1 MEELIKEIRKLLE
14 VKEKE
19 LIDFQS
25 GIKRVSDID
34 IHNMDRL
41 EELIKIL
48 EVNMTDRERIIE
60 KLKEFEVLAYLKE
73 NSEMA
78 TLSRKF
84 SLTDEQLKKYEA
96 TLALFN
102 KCRDLLLQ
110 KKIDDS
116 KILDEDIA
124 KINEVLN
131 RLSEET
137 EFYRD
142 VAGFMRVMKEMDLSL
157 EKQYHN
163 LLELLKRNNNIY
175 QEKIQNIN
183 KEVKKEEISLDSL
196 GKLFKRYGYNF
207 EVIDDGIK
215 KELLLNGNYRVIEEM
230 LKRIKNYAFISV
242 NSLIFRNLMLYSS
255 VNIFDKIEE
264 IARKYGISLRDLC
277 DKYPG
282 IFISTNSLVGGMK
295 VGSYEDFIELIP
307 MLIDKGLDIKRIIS
321 YMGAEIIDKK
331 NRGLVFGNIELAKLY
346 GFTPNGFRDNIYPFA
361 KGALNSRNTFN
372 SVDKFIEL
380 SSDGVRYAETA
391 FSKMALNVDEMIIR
405 IKILTEEDFTDVYFI
420 CEGLSYINSKKITAD
435 KFFTDYA
442 AYMKSDYVNK
452 IKEVPDGR
460 VSEYRKG
467 LVNIDDKLIIGANQF
482 NEIVRNSLNNQID
495 MKYITS
501 NNELMKIISDG
512 KVSYIGG
519 KRISNLKVLRIFTT
533 LCRNGYNDEN
543 ALLYAVT
550 YGSLLKYEEFLRIK
564 KEISSLFEKRGTR

>member
-196 GKLFKRYGYNF
+196 GELFKRYGYNF
-207 EVIDDGIK
+207 EVIDEGIK

-307 MLIDKGLDIKRIIS
+307 MLIDKGLDVKRIIS

-405 IKILTEEDFTDVYFI
+405 IKILTEEDFTDVFRDRTI
-420 CEGLSYINSKKITAD
+420 RDTGSAIMVN
-435 KFFTDYA
+435 
-442 AYMKSDYVNK
+442 VNK

-460 VSEYRKG
+460 VFEYRKG

-519 KRISNLKVLRIFTT
+519 KRISSLKVLRIFTT

>member
-142 VAGFMRVMKEMDLSL
+142 VAGFMRVMKEMDLPL

-196 GKLFKRYGYNF
+196 GELFKRYGYNF
-207 EVIDDGIK
+207 EVIDEGIK

-282 IFISTNSLVGGMK
+282 IFISTNSLVRGMK

-307 MLIDKGLDIKRIIS
+307 MLIDKGLDVKRIIS

-346 GFTPNGFRDNIYPFA
+346 GFTPNGLRDNIYPFA
-361 KGALNSRNTFN
+361 KGSLNSRNTFN

-405 IKILTEEDFTDVYFI
+405 IKILTEEDFTDVFRDRTI
-420 CEGLSYINSKKITAD
+420 RDTGSAIMVN
-435 KFFTDYA
+435 
-442 AYMKSDYVNK
+442 VNK

-467 LVNIDDKLIIGANQF
+467 LINIDDKLIIGANQF

-519 KRISNLKVLRIFTT
+519 KRISSLKVLRIFTT

>member
-142 VAGFMRVMKEMDLSL
+142 VVGFMRVMKEMDLPL

-196 GKLFKRYGYNF
+196 GELFKRYGYNF
-207 EVIDDGIK
+207 EIIDEGIK

-307 MLIDKGLDIKRIIS
+307 MLIDNGLDVKRIIS

-405 IKILTEEDFTDVYFI
+405 IKILTEEDFTDVFRDRTI
-420 CEGLSYINSKKITAD
+420 RDTGSAIMVN
-435 KFFTDYA
+435 
-442 AYMKSDYVNK
+442 VNK

-460 VSEYRKG
+460 VFEYRKG

-519 KRISNLKVLRIFTT
+519 KRISSLKVLRIFTT

>member
-405 IKILTEEDFTDVYFI
+405 IKILTEEDFTDVFRDRTI
-420 CEGLSYINSKKITAD
+420 RDTGSAIMVN
-435 KFFTDYA
+435 
-442 AYMKSDYVNK
+442 VNK

-519 KRISNLKVLRIFTT
+519 KRISSLKVLRIFTT

>member
-307 MLIDKGLDIKRIIS
+307 MLIDKGLDVKRIIS

-405 IKILTEEDFTDVYFI
+405 IKILTEEDFTDVFRDRTI
-420 CEGLSYINSKKITAD
+420 RDTGSAIMVN
-435 KFFTDYA
+435 
-442 AYMKSDYVNK
+442 VNK

-467 LVNIDDKLIIGANQF
+467 LVNIDDRLIIGANQF

>member
-142 VAGFMRVMKEMDLSL
+142 VAGFMRVMKEMDLPL

-196 GKLFKRYGYNF
+196 GELFKRYGYNF
-207 EVIDDGIK
+207 EVIDEGIK

-405 IKILTEEDFTDVYFI
+405 IKILTEEDFTDVFRDRTI
-420 CEGLSYINSKKITAD
+420 RDTGSAIMVN
-435 KFFTDYA
+435 
-442 AYMKSDYVNK
+442 VNK

-460 VSEYRKG
+460 VFEYRKG

>member
-183 KEVKKEEISLDSL
+183 KEVKKKEISLDSL

-282 IFISTNSLVGGMK
+282 IFISTNSLVGGLK

-405 IKILTEEDFTDVYFI
+405 IKILTEEDFTDIFRDRTIRDTGSAIMV
-420 CEGLSYINSKKITAD
+420 N
-435 KFFTDYA
+435 
-442 AYMKSDYVNK
+442 VNK

>member
-196 GKLFKRYGYNF
+196 GELFKRYGYNF
-207 EVIDDGIK
+207 EVIDEGIK

-307 MLIDKGLDIKRIIS
+307 MLIDKGLDVKRIIS

-405 IKILTEEDFTDVYFI
+405 IKILTEEDFTDVFRDRTI
-420 CEGLSYINSKKITAD
+420 RDTGSAIMVN
-435 KFFTDYA
+435 
-442 AYMKSDYVNK
+442 VNK

-519 KRISNLKVLRIFTT
+519 KRISSLKVLRIFTT

>member
-196 GKLFKRYGYNF
+196 GELFKRYGYNF

-405 IKILTEEDFTDVYFI
+405 IKILTEEDFTDVFRDRTI
-420 CEGLSYINSKKITAD
+420 RDTGSAIMVN
-435 KFFTDYA
+435 
-442 AYMKSDYVNK
+442 VNK

-519 KRISNLKVLRIFTT
+519 KRISSLKVLRIFTT

>member
-405 IKILTEEDFTDVYFI
+405 IKILTEEDFTDVFRDRTI
-420 CEGLSYINSKKITAD
+420 RDTGSAVMVN
-435 KFFTDYA
+435 
-442 AYMKSDYVNK
+442 VNK

>member
-142 VAGFMRVMKEMDLSL
+142 VAGFMRVMKEMDLPL

-183 KEVKKEEISLDSL
+183 KEVKKEEISLDSI
-196 GKLFKRYGYNF
+196 GELFKRYGYNF
-207 EVIDDGIK
+207 EVIDEGIK

-277 DKYPG
+277 DKYSG

-307 MLIDKGLDIKRIIS
+307 MLIDKGLDVKRIIS

-405 IKILTEEDFTDVYFI
+405 IKILTEEDFTDVFRDRTI
-420 CEGLSYINSKKITAD
+420 RDTGSAIMVN
-435 KFFTDYA
+435 
-442 AYMKSDYVNK
+442 VNK

-519 KRISNLKVLRIFTT
+519 KRISSLKVLRIFTT

>member
-142 VAGFMRVMKEMDLSL
+142 VVGFMRVMKEMDLPL

-196 GKLFKRYGYNF
+196 GELFKRYGYNF
-207 EVIDDGIK
+207 EVIDEGIK

-405 IKILTEEDFTDVYFI
+405 IKILTEEDFTDVFRDRTI
-420 CEGLSYINSKKITAD
+420 RDTGSAIMVN
-435 KFFTDYA
+435 
-442 AYMKSDYVNK
+442 VNK

-519 KRISNLKVLRIFTT
+519 KRISSLKVLRIFTT

>member
-142 VAGFMRVMKEMDLSL
+142 VVGFMRVMKEMDLSL

-331 NRGLVFGNIELAKLY
+331 NRVLVFGNIELAKLY

-405 IKILTEEDFTDVYFI
+405 IKILTEEDFTDVFRDRTI
-420 CEGLSYINSKKITAD
+420 RDTGSAIMVN
-435 KFFTDYA
+435 
-442 AYMKSDYVNK
+442 VNK

>member
-142 VAGFMRVMKEMDLSL
+142 VVGFMRVMKEMDLSL

-282 IFISTNSLVGGMK
+282 IFISTNSLVRGMK

-405 IKILTEEDFTDVYFI
+405 IKILTEEDFTDVFRDRTI
-420 CEGLSYINSKKITAD
+420 RDTGSAIMVN
-435 KFFTDYA
+435 
-442 AYMKSDYVNK
+442 VNK
-452 IKEVPDGR
+452 IKELPDGR

>member
-142 VAGFMRVMKEMDLSL
+142 VVGFMRVMKEMDLPL

-196 GKLFKRYGYNF
+196 GELFKRYGYNF
-207 EVIDDGIK
+207 EIIDEGIK

-405 IKILTEEDFTDVYFI
+405 IKILTEEDFTDVFRDRTI
-420 CEGLSYINSKKITAD
+420 RDTGSAIMVN
-435 KFFTDYA
+435 
-442 AYMKSDYVNK
+442 VNK

-460 VSEYRKG
+460 VFEYRKG

-519 KRISNLKVLRIFTT
+519 KRISSLKVLRIFTT

>member
-405 IKILTEEDFTDVYFI
+405 INILTEEDFSDVFRDRTI
-420 CEGLSYINSKKITAD
+420 RDTGSAIMVN
-435 KFFTDYA
+435 
-442 AYMKSDYVNK
+442 VNK

>member
-84 SLTDEQLKKYEA
+84 SLNDEQLKKYEA

-142 VAGFMRVMKEMDLSL
+142 VAGFMRVMKEMDLPL

-196 GKLFKRYGYNF
+196 GELFKRYGYNF
-207 EVIDDGIK
+207 EVIDEGIK

-307 MLIDKGLDIKRIIS
+307 MLIDKGLDVKRIIS

-405 IKILTEEDFTDVYFI
+405 IKILTEEDFTDVFRDRTI
-420 CEGLSYINSKKITAD
+420 RDTGSAIMVN
-435 KFFTDYA
+435 
-442 AYMKSDYVNK
+442 VNK

-460 VSEYRKG
+460 VFEYRKG

-519 KRISNLKVLRIFTT
+519 KRISSLKVLRIFTT

>member
-142 VAGFMRVMKEMDLSL
+142 VVGFMRVMKEMDLPL

-196 GKLFKRYGYNF
+196 GELFKRYGYNF
-207 EVIDDGIK
+207 EVIDEGIK

-405 IKILTEEDFTDVYFI
+405 IKILTEEDFTDVFRDRTI
-420 CEGLSYINSKKITAD
+420 RDMGSAIMVN
-435 KFFTDYA
+435 
-442 AYMKSDYVNK
+442 VNK

-519 KRISNLKVLRIFTT
+519 KRISSLKVLRIFTT

>member
-405 IKILTEEDFTDVYFI
+405 IKILTEEDFTDVFRDRTI
-420 CEGLSYINSKKITAD
+420 RDTGSAIMVN
-435 KFFTDYA
+435 
-442 AYMKSDYVNK
+442 VNK

>member
-142 VAGFMRVMKEMDLSL
+142 VVGFMRVMKEMDLSL

-282 IFISTNSLVGGMK
+282 IFISTNSLVGGIK

-331 NRGLVFGNIELAKLY
+331 NRVLVFGNIELAKLY

-405 IKILTEEDFTDVYFI
+405 IKILTEEDFTDVFRDRTI
-420 CEGLSYINSKKITAD
+420 RDTGSAIMVN
-435 KFFTDYA
+435 
-442 AYMKSDYVNK
+442 VNK

>member
-255 VNIFDKIEE
+255 VNKFDKIEE

-405 IKILTEEDFTDVYFI
+405 IKILTEEDFTDVFRDRTI
-420 CEGLSYINSKKITAD
+420 RDTGSAIMVN
-435 KFFTDYA
+435 
-442 AYMKSDYVNK
+442 VNK

>member
-196 GKLFKRYGYNF
+196 GELFKRYGYNF
-207 EVIDDGIK
+207 EVIDEGIK

-307 MLIDKGLDIKRIIS
+307 MLIDKGLDVKRIIS

-405 IKILTEEDFTDVYFI
+405 IKILTEEDFTDVFRDRTI
-420 CEGLSYINSKKITAD
+420 RDTGSAIMVN
-435 KFFTDYA
+435 
-442 AYMKSDYVNK
+442 VNK

-467 LVNIDDKLIIGANQF
+467 LVNIDDRLIIGANQF

-519 KRISNLKVLRIFTT
+519 KRISSLKVLRIFTT

>member
-405 IKILTEEDFTDVYFI
+405 IKILTEEDFTDVFRDRTI
-420 CEGLSYINSKKITAD
+420 RDTGSAIMVN
-435 KFFTDYA
+435 
-442 AYMKSDYVNK
+442 VNK

-467 LVNIDDKLIIGANQF
+467 LVNIDDRLIIGANQF

-519 KRISNLKVLRIFTT
+519 KRISSLKVLRIFTT

>member
-405 IKILTEEDFTDVYFI
+405 IKILTEEDFTDVFRDRTI
-420 CEGLSYINSKKITAD
+420 RDTGSAIMVN
-435 KFFTDYA
+435 
-442 AYMKSDYVNK
+442 VNK

-467 LVNIDDKLIIGANQF
+467 LVNIDDRLIIGANQF

>member
-142 VAGFMRVMKEMDLSL
+142 VAGFMRVMKEMDLPL

-196 GKLFKRYGYNF
+196 GELFKRYGYNF
-207 EVIDDGIK
+207 EVIDEGIK

-307 MLIDKGLDIKRIIS
+307 MLIDKGLDVKRIIS

-405 IKILTEEDFTDVYFI
+405 IKILTEEDFTDVFRDRTI
-420 CEGLSYINSKKITAD
+420 RDTGSAIMVN
-435 KFFTDYA
+435 
-442 AYMKSDYVNK
+442 VNK

-519 KRISNLKVLRIFTT
+519 KRISSLKVLRIFTT

>member
-124 KINEVLN
+124 EINEVLN

-142 VAGFMRVMKEMDLSL
+142 VAGFMRVMKEIDLPL

-196 GKLFKRYGYNF
+196 GELFKRYGYNF
-207 EVIDDGIK
+207 EVIDEGVK

-307 MLIDKGLDIKRIIS
+307 MLIDKGLDVKRIIS

-405 IKILTEEDFTDVYFI
+405 IKILTEEDFTDVFRDRTI
-420 CEGLSYINSKKITAD
+420 RDTGSAIMVN
-435 KFFTDYA
+435 
-442 AYMKSDYVNK
+442 VNK

-519 KRISNLKVLRIFTT
+519 KRISSLKVLRIFTT

>member
-142 VAGFMRVMKEMDLSL
+142 VAGFMRVMKEMDLPL

-196 GKLFKRYGYNF
+196 GELFKRYGYNF
-207 EVIDDGIK
+207 EVIDEGIK

-277 DKYPG
+277 DKYSG

-307 MLIDKGLDIKRIIS
+307 MLIDKGLDVKRIIS

-405 IKILTEEDFTDVYFI
+405 IKILTEEDFTDVFRDRTI
-420 CEGLSYINSKKITAD
+420 RDTGSAIMVN
-435 KFFTDYA
+435 
-442 AYMKSDYVNK
+442 VNK

-519 KRISNLKVLRIFTT
+519 KRISSLKVLRIFTT

>member
-142 VAGFMRVMKEMDLSL
+142 VAGFMRVMKEMDLPL

-196 GKLFKRYGYNF
+196 GDLFKRYGYNF
-207 EVIDDGIK
+207 EVIDEGIK

-230 LKRIKNYAFISV
+230 LKRIKNYAFISI

-282 IFISTNSLVGGMK
+282 IFISTNSLVRGMK

-307 MLIDKGLDIKRIIS
+307 MLIDKGLDVKRIIS

-361 KGALNSRNTFN
+361 KGSLNSRNTFN

-405 IKILTEEDFTDVYFI
+405 IKILTEEDFTDVFRDRTI
-420 CEGLSYINSKKITAD
+420 RDTGSAIMVN
-435 KFFTDYA
+435 
-442 AYMKSDYVNK
+442 VNK

-467 LVNIDDKLIIGANQF
+467 LINIDDKLIIGANQF

-519 KRISNLKVLRIFTT
+519 KRISSLKVLRIFTT

>member
-142 VAGFMRVMKEMDLSL
+142 VAGFMRVMKEMDLPL

-196 GKLFKRYGYNF
+196 GELFKRYGYNF
-207 EVIDDGIK
+207 EVIDEGIK

-405 IKILTEEDFTDVYFI
+405 IKILTEEDFTDVFRDRTI
-420 CEGLSYINSKKITAD
+420 RDTGSAIMVN
-435 KFFTDYA
+435 
-442 AYMKSDYVNK
+442 VNK

-519 KRISNLKVLRIFTT
+519 KRISSLKVLRIFTT

>member
-142 VAGFMRVMKEMDLSL
+142 VVGFMRVMKEMDLPL

-196 GKLFKRYGYNF
+196 GELFKRYGYNF
-207 EVIDDGIK
+207 EVIDEGIK

-307 MLIDKGLDIKRIIS
+307 MLIDKGLDVKRIIS

-405 IKILTEEDFTDVYFI
+405 IKILTEEDFTDVFRDRTI
-420 CEGLSYINSKKITAD
+420 RDTGSAIMVN
-435 KFFTDYA
+435 
-442 AYMKSDYVNK
+442 VNK

-519 KRISNLKVLRIFTT
+519 KRISSLKVLRIFTT

>member
-25 GIKRVSDID
+25 SIKRVSDID

-207 EVIDDGIK
+207 EVIDEGIK

-405 IKILTEEDFTDVYFI
+405 IKILTEEDFTDVFRDRTI
-420 CEGLSYINSKKITAD
+420 RDTGSAIMVN
-435 KFFTDYA
+435 
-442 AYMKSDYVNK
+442 VNK

>member
-405 IKILTEEDFTDVYFI
+405 IKILTEEDFTDVFRDRTI
-420 CEGLSYINSKKITAD
+420 RDTGSAIMVN
-435 KFFTDYA
+435 
-442 AYMKSDYVNK
+442 VNK

-550 YGSLLKYEEFLRIK
+550 YGSLLRYEEFLRIK

>member
-124 KINEVLN
+124 MINEVLN

-405 IKILTEEDFTDVYFI
+405 IKILTEEDFTDVFRDRTI
-420 CEGLSYINSKKITAD
+420 RDTGSAIMVN
-435 KFFTDYA
+435 
-442 AYMKSDYVNK
+442 VNK

-467 LVNIDDKLIIGANQF
+467 LVNIDDRLIIGANQF

>member
-196 GKLFKRYGYNF
+196 GELFKRYGYNF
-207 EVIDDGIK
+207 EVIDEGIK

-405 IKILTEEDFTDVYFI
+405 IKILTEEDFTDVFRDRTI
-420 CEGLSYINSKKITAD
+420 RDTGSAIMVN
-435 KFFTDYA
+435 
-442 AYMKSDYVNK
+442 VNK

-460 VSEYRKG
+460 VFEYRKG

-519 KRISNLKVLRIFTT
+519 KRISSLKVLRIFTT

>member
-48 EVNMTDRERIIE
+48 EVNMTDREQIIE

-196 GKLFKRYGYNF
+196 GELFKRYGYNF
-207 EVIDDGIK
+207 EVIDEGIK

-405 IKILTEEDFTDVYFI
+405 IKILTEEDFTDVFRDRTI
-420 CEGLSYINSKKITAD
+420 RDTGSAIMVN
-435 KFFTDYA
+435 
-442 AYMKSDYVNK
+442 VNK

>member
-142 VAGFMRVMKEMDLSL
+142 VAGFMRVMKEIDLPL

-196 GKLFKRYGYNF
+196 GELFKRYGYNF
-207 EVIDDGIK
+207 EVIDKGIK

-405 IKILTEEDFTDVYFI
+405 IKILTEEDFTDVFRDRTI
-420 CEGLSYINSKKITAD
+420 RDTGSAIMVN
-435 KFFTDYA
+435 
-442 AYMKSDYVNK
+442 VNK

-467 LVNIDDKLIIGANQF
+467 LVNIDDRLIIGANQF

-519 KRISNLKVLRIFTT
+519 KRISSLKVLRIFTT

>member
-116 KILDEDIA
+116 KILDEDIT

-196 GKLFKRYGYNF
+196 GELFKRYGYNF

-405 IKILTEEDFTDVYFI
+405 IKILTEEDFTDVFRDRTI
-420 CEGLSYINSKKITAD
+420 RDTGSAIMVN
-435 KFFTDYA
+435 
-442 AYMKSDYVNK
+442 VNK

-519 KRISNLKVLRIFTT
+519 KRISSLKVLRIFTT

>member
-84 SLTDEQLKKYEA
+84 SLTGEQLKKYEA

-142 VAGFMRVMKEMDLSL
+142 VAGFMRVMKEMDLPL

-196 GKLFKRYGYNF
+196 GELFKRYGYNF
-207 EVIDDGIK
+207 EVIDEGVK

-405 IKILTEEDFTDVYFI
+405 IKILTEEDFTDVFRDRTI
-420 CEGLSYINSKKITAD
+420 RDTGSAIMVN
-435 KFFTDYA
+435 
-442 AYMKSDYVNK
+442 VNK

-519 KRISNLKVLRIFTT
+519 KRISSLKVLRIFTT

>member
-215 KELLLNGNYRVIEEM
+215 KELLLT
-230 LKRIKNYAFISV
+230 S
-242 NSLIFRNLMLYSS
+242 
-255 VNIFDKIEE
+255 
-264 IARKYGISLRDLC
+264 
-277 DKYPG
+277 
-282 IFISTNSLVGGMK
+282 
-295 VGSYEDFIELIP
+295 
-307 MLIDKGLDIKRIIS
+307 
-321 YMGAEIIDKK
+321 AE
-331 NRGLVFGNIELAKLY
+331 N
-346 GFTPNGFRDNIYPFA
+346 
-361 KGALNSRNTFN
+361 
-372 SVDKFIEL
+372 
-380 SSDGVRYAETA
+380 
-391 FSKMALNVDEMIIR
+391 
-405 IKILTEEDFTDVYFI
+405 
-420 CEGLSYINSKKITAD
+420 
-435 KFFTDYA
+435 
-442 AYMKSDYVNK
+442 
-452 IKEVPDGR
+452 
-460 VSEYRKG
+460 
-467 LVNIDDKLIIGANQF
+467 
-482 NEIVRNSLNNQID
+482 
-495 MKYITS
+495 
-501 NNELMKIISDG
+501 
-512 KVSYIGG
+512 
-519 KRISNLKVLRIFTT
+519 
-533 LCRNGYNDEN
+533 
-543 ALLYAVT
+543 
-550 YGSLLKYEEFLRIK
+550 
-564 KEISSLFEKRGTR
+564 

>member
-1 MEELIKEIRKLLE
+1 MEELIKDIRKLLE

-405 IKILTEEDFTDVYFI
+405 IKILTEEDFTDVFRDRTI
-420 CEGLSYINSKKITAD
+420 RDTGSAVMVN
-435 KFFTDYA
+435 
-442 AYMKSDYVNK
+442 VNK